1 MLKTKEGAPLTN
13 EIETVYYLENPETK
27 LIKFATGYQL
37 KYDDIIKDVFG
48 VASLKDLPMMIKY
61 NKNFQDS
68 ICATHGIKENE
79 ITIEMV
85 VHVASK
91 TELNLL
97 RVQMLKE
104 NKDNEMNELPNIQC
118 PFDSTIRLKE
128 GIFSWD
134 QQSSTY
140 NKVNA

>member
-1 MLKTKEGAPLTN
+1 LTN

-48 VASLKDLPMMIKY
+48 VACLKDLPMMIKY

-68 ICATHGIKENE
+68 ICASHGIKENE

-91 TELNLL
+91 TELHKL
-97 RVQMLKE
+97 RVQMMQE
-104 NKDNEMNELPNIQC
+104 NNHLENNELPIIPC
-118 PFDSTIRLKE
+118 PFDSIIRLKE

>member
-1 MLKTKEGAPLTN
+1 MTN

-104 NKDNEMNELPNIQC
+104 NKDNEINELPNIPC